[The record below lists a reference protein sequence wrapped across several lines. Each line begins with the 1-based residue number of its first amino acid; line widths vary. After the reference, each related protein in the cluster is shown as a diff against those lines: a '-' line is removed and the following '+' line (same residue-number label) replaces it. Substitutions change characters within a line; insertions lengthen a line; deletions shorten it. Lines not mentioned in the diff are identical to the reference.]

1 MFTLTYVV
9 FKRIYILSSLQLGH
23 SVVNS
28 VLLNVTE
35 QVAGAVGTAEFL
47 VAKYLQVM
55 CQL

>member
-9 FKRIYILSSLQLGH
+9 FKRIKILSSLQLGH

-35 QVAGAVGTAEFL
+35 QVAGVVGTAEFL